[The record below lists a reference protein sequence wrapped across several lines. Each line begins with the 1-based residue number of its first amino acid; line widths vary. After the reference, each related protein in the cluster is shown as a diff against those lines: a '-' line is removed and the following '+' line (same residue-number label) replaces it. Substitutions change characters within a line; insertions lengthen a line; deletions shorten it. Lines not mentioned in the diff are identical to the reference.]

1 PLPQFGLA
9 GLRRRGPAAAGPA
22 APWRCRSRPALST
35 ARLFPLH
42 RRRRCMKFLLLVY
55 IDQDLLGQLP
65 QQEYDGRMRYCVRK
79 ADEQAAKGI
88 LLGANKLEPP
98 PTARTVR
105 VRDGQTRVYDG
116 PFAETKEVLA
126 GYNLIEA
133 DSLEQAV
140 ELAKEFPWT
149 RYGAMEVRP
158 VADLEAE
165 RARVGA

>member
-1 PLPQFGLA
+1 
-9 GLRRRGPAAAGPA
+9 
-22 APWRCRSRPALST
+22 
-35 ARLFPLH
+35 
-42 RRRRCMKFLLLVY
+42 MKFLLLVY

-65 QQEYDGRMRYCVRK
+65 QQEYDEHMRYCVRK

-126 GYNLIEA
+126 GYNLIEG
-133 DSLEQAV
+133 DSPEPAV
-140 ELAKEFPWT
+140 EPAQGLPRT
-149 RYGAMEVRP
+149 PYGP
-158 VADLEAE
+158 Q
-165 RARVGA
+165 